1 MSAPSS
7 PVVRVRLLTHHG
19 DRPRSPRG
27 AELPGAAVLPL
38 PPRGDAAGGR
48 AHEALLTSSVTT
60 RASGEHLRVR
70 LRGDVDLL
78 LGDELALVVDEVLR
92 HCRAHPRAD
101 VHLDVREVTALDT
114 TGVRFVERVRRDCAD
129 LGSRCTTSAAR
140 PAVARVLE
148 LARQV
153 ADGRLAAS

>member
-1 MSAPSS
+1 MSALSS

-27 AELPGAAVLPL
+27 AELPGAAVLPV
-38 PPRGDAAGGR
+38 PPRGDTAGER
-48 AHEALLTSSVTT
+48 AHEVLLTSSVTT
-60 RASGEHLRVR
+60 RASGEHLQVH
-70 LRGDVDLL
+70 LRGEVDLL

-92 HCRAHPRAD
+92 HCRAHPRAE
-101 VHLDVREVTALDT
+101 VHLDVREVTALDAT
-114 TGVRFVERVRRDCAD
+114 AVRFVERVRRDCAD
-129 LGSRCTTSAAR
+129 LGGRCTTSAAR

-148 LARQV
+148 LARPV